1 MTTDMMPS
9 VLSDDARC
17 SVVETDQCY
26 TWANCL
32 RHQALGESSETSV
45 SMLSAGGTQSYSPE
59 DSRILIVLRKTIPS
73 LGSHFS
79 AFWWET
85 DLGGEARERSNG
97 DERAYVST
105 H

>member
-26 TWANCL
+26 SGANCL
-32 RHQALGESSETSV
+32 RNQALGESSETSV
-45 SMLSAGGTQSYSPE
+45 SMLPAAGGTQSYSPE
-59 DSRILIVLRKTIPS
+59 VSRLLIVLRKAIPS

-79 AFWWET
+79 AF
-85 DLGGEARERSNG
+85 
-97 DERAYVST
+97 
-105 H
+105 